1 MDKLGWSRS
10 KSVFINFFAII
21 ILALP
26 AALGMNVW
34 SNVFANTPF
43 GSIDGFEDFIV
54 SQNLLTLGS
63 MIFLLFCTWK
73 NGWGWDNFIEEADT
87 GSGLKF
93 PKNKVIKFYL
103 KYIAPL
109 IILGV
114 FIAGYIDKFK
124 G

>member
-1 MDKLGWSRS
+1 M
-10 KSVFINFFAII
+10 
-21 ILALP
+21 
-26 AALGMNVW
+26 
-34 SNVFANTPF
+34 
-43 GSIDGFEDFIV
+43 
-54 SQNLLTLGS
+54 LTLGS